1 MDSAPSLL
9 AAGTLVGGR
18 YQVERML
25 GRGGMGA
32 VYAARDTRLDL
43 TIALKQ
49 LHRLDAP
56 LLPAFEREAKLL
68 AGLRHPV
75 LPVVSDYFVDDLGR
89 FLVMHYIPGETLHD
103 RLARRAAPLGVA
115 ETLAWA
121 DDLLDALIYLHSRT
135 PPVIHRDIKPLNLK
149 LTSSGAIYLLDF
161 GLAKGALETPSG
173 AVALPSVF
181 GYSVGYAPPEQMD
194 HRGTDARSDLFA
206 LAATLYHALTAV
218 PPESGMVRRRARL
231 DHLPDPLAP
240 LIEVNPAIPA
250 DVSRVIMQALELEP
264 NDRPASAAEFR
275 LMLADAAHAAE
286 RAAATTVALLAEEM
300 PVTSDATTIV
310 APATPERI
318 IRYDAGERRRALND
332 LLTACIDAVQTDR
345 IRSALGRDTM
355 AHLRSRERVVRERLD
370 APFTLVV
377 MGDFKRGKSTLV
389 NALLGA
395 DIVTT
400 NVTPET
406 LTINHI
412 SYGADVRVEAHLAD
426 GGRMRLHPDELRAE
440 RLEPLLKQLPHPVSH
455 VQIEAPVELLR
466 GITLVDM
473 PGAGDAGWRFDQQ
486 VQAYLPRADAILYVV
501 SALSPLSASE
511 QAFLRLAVAPQE
523 FPKLIFVVNMIDSI
537 RKEADVERVV
547 GLVRQRVGGLFPNA
561 AVYGVSALDEF
572 CRRLNRPRSSR
583 RAAALETAFARF
595 RAALDESLLLNRD
608 MIQIDRAVAQF
619 NLLLDALTDA
629 ATRLLNAV
637 ERDQDQLRVAIAAS
651 EDQSSSLH
659 RAIAAQRAAMRAT
672 IVAYGDQAA
681 QWMDEFVDRI
691 DREVIAGLHQHPLAD
706 VQRHLHFFL
715 SDALS
720 GALRSCLDA
729 HQPQIIAAL
738 EQTRV
743 AIQADVD
750 ASVPTERLTS
760 LTASVTFSPSL
771 WNNLDTLRL
780 LAAYAQTHL
789 FGVMGRLMVQG
800 ALAAIDR
807 QFDDPRQLASYQ
819 ARLRNTLPELRIAL
833 RREVT
838 GLYAGIAS
846 QIDALIEQ
854 AYQEDAAASLNA
866 MRQAQAIHDEGA
878 QRVAAVREACAG
890 ALEIASETR
899 ERLATFQHRVWI
911 DPLSE

>member
-1 MDSAPSLL
+1 MDFAPSL

-18 YQVERML
+18 YQVERVL

-32 VYAARDTRLDL
+32 VYAALDTRLDL
-43 TIALKQ
+43 MIALKQ
-49 LHRLDAP
+49 LHRLDVP
-56 LLPAFEREAKLL
+56 LLSAFEREAKLL

-89 FLVMHYIPGETLHD
+89 FLVMHYIPGDTLHD
-103 RLARRAAPLGVA
+103 LLAHRAAPLSVV
-115 ETLAWA
+115 ETLVWA

-173 AVALPSVF
+173 AVAQPSLY
-181 GYSVGYAPPEQMD
+181 GYSTGYAPPEQIE

-206 LAATLYHALTAV
+206 LAATLYHALAGV
-218 PPESGMVRRRARL
+218 PPESSIVRRRTRL
-231 DHLPDPLAP
+231 DNLPDPLVP
-240 LIEVNPAIPA
+240 LIEVNPAIPE
-250 DVSRVIMQALELEP
+250 DISRVIMQALELDP
-264 NDRPASAAEFR
+264 HDRPASAAEFR
-275 LMLADAAHAAE
+275 LMLYDAACAAE
-286 RAAATTVALLAEEM
+286 RAVATTVALPAEEI
-300 PVTSDATTIV
+300 PVTSDATTV
-310 APATPERI
+310 VTSKTPERI
-318 IRYDAGERRRALND
+318 IRYDAGERRRALSD
-332 LLTACIDAVQTDR
+332 LLTAFVDAIQTDR
-345 IRSALGRDTM
+345 IRSAFGRDTL
-355 AHLRSRERVVRERLD
+355 AHLRLRERVVRDRLD

-389 NALLGA
+389 NALLGS

-412 SYGADVRVEAHLAD
+412 RYGTELRIEAHLTD
-426 GGRMRLHPDELRAE
+426 GGRVRLLPDELRAA

-455 VQIEAPVELLR
+455 LQIEAPIELLR
-466 GITLVDM
+466 GMTLVDM
-473 PGAGDAGWRFDQQ
+473 PGTGDAGWRFDQQ
-486 VQAYLPRADAILYVV
+486 VQEYLPRADAILYVV
-501 SALSPLSASE
+501 SALAPLSASE

-537 RKEADVERVV
+537 RKDSDAERIVE
-547 GLVRQRVGGLFPNA
+547 LLRQRISGLFPNA
-561 AVYGVSALDEF
+561 AVYGISALDEF
-572 CRRLNRPRSSR
+572 CRQLSRPRSNR
-583 RAAALETAFARF
+583 RAAALEAAFARF

-619 NLLLDALTDA
+619 NLLLDTLTDA

-651 EDQSSSLH
+651 EDRSSSLH
-659 RAIAAQRAAMRAT
+659 RAIGEQRATMRAT
-672 IVAYGDQAA
+672 IVAYGEQAA
-681 QWMDEFVDRI
+681 QWMEEFVDRV
-691 DREVIAGLHQHPLAD
+691 DREVITVLHQHPLAD

-738 EQTRV
+738 EQTRA
-743 AIQADVD
+743 AIQTGVD
-750 ASVPTERLTS
+750 ASIPVDRLTS

-780 LAAYAQTHL
+780 LAAYVQTHL

-819 ARLRNTLPELRIAL
+819 ARLRSALPELRISL
-833 RREVT
+833 QREIT
-838 GLYAGIAS
+838 GLYAGIAD
-846 QIDALIEQ
+846 QIDILIEQ
-854 AYQEDAAASLNA
+854 AYQEDVAASLNA
-866 MRQAQAIHDEGA
+866 MRQAQSIHDEGA
-878 QRVAAVREACAG
+878 QRVAAVRNACTEALDIAG
-890 ALEIASETR
+890 ETR
-899 ERLATFQHRVWI
+899 ERLATFQRRVWM

>member
-32 VYAARDTRLDL
+32 VYAALDTRLDL

-56 LLPAFEREAKLL
+56 LLPAFEREAKLP

-89 FLVMHYIPGETLHD
+89 FLVMHYIPGDTLHD
-103 RLARRAAPLGVA
+103 RLARCAAPLSVI

-149 LTSSGAIYLLDF
+149 LTPSGAIYLLDF
-161 GLAKGALETPSG
+161 GLAKGALDTPSG
-173 AVALPSVF
+173 AVALPSVY
-181 GYSVGYAPPEQMD
+181 GYSVGYAPPEQIE

-206 LAATLYHALTAV
+206 LAATLYHALAAV
-218 PPESGMVRRRARL
+218 PPESGIARRRARL
-231 DHLPDPLAP
+231 DNQPDPLVP
-240 LIEVNPAIPA
+240 LAMVSPAVPA
-250 DVSRVIMQALELEP
+250 DVSRVIMQALELDP
-264 NDRPASAAEFR
+264 HNRPASAAEFR
-275 LMLADAAHAAE
+275 LMLHDAAHIAE
-286 RAAATTVALLAEEM
+286 RAAATTVALPAEEM
-300 PVTSDATTIV
+300 IVTSDATTV
-310 APATPERI
+310 TAHQSHERI
-318 IRYDAGERRRALND
+318 IRYDAGERRRALSD
-332 LLTACIDAVQTDR
+332 LLTAFIDAVQTDR
-345 IRSALGRDTM
+345 IRSALGRDTL
-355 AHLRSRERVVRERLD
+355 AHLHRRERAVRERLD

-395 DIVTT
+395 DLVTT

-412 SYGADVRVEAHLAD
+412 GYGPEVRIEAHLMD
-426 GGRMRLHPDELRAE
+426 GGRVRLHPDELRAA
-440 RLEPLLKQLPHPVSH
+440 RLEPLLQQLPHPVSH
-455 VQIEAPVELLR
+455 LQIEAPIELLR
-466 GITLVDM
+466 GVNLVDM
-473 PGAGDAGWRFDQQ
+473 PGTGDVGWRFDQQ

-501 SALSPLSASE
+501 SALAPLSASE

-537 RKEADVERVV
+537 RKEADVDRVV
-547 GLVRQRVGGLFPNA
+547 GLLRQRIGGLFPHA
-561 AVYGVSALDEF
+561 AVYGISALDEF
-572 CRRLNRPRSSR
+572 CRRLNRPRSSS
-583 RAAALETAFARF
+583 RAATLEAAFARF

-637 ERDQDQLRVAIAAS
+637 ERDQDQLRSAIAAN
-651 EDQSSSLH
+651 EDQSSSLQ
-659 RAIAAQRAAMRAT
+659 RAIAEQRAAMRAT
-672 IVAYGDQAA
+672 IVAYGEQAA
-681 QWMDEFVDRI
+681 QWMEAFVDRI
-691 DREVIAGLHQHPLAD
+691 DREVIAGLHQHSLAD

-715 SDALS
+715 SDAFS

-738 EQTRV
+738 EQTRT
-743 AIQADVD
+743 AIQTNVD
-750 ASVPTERLTS
+750 TSVPADRLTS

-819 ARLRNTLPELRIAL
+819 ARLHNALPELRISL
-833 RREVT
+833 QREIT
-838 GLYAGIAS
+838 GLYAGIAD
-846 QIDALIEQ
+846 QIDTLIDQ
-854 AYQEDAAASLNA
+854 AYREDAAASLNA
-866 MRQAQAIHDEGA
+866 MRQAQAVHDEGA
-878 QRVAAVREACAG
+878 QRVAAVRDACAE
-890 ALEIASETR
+890 ALDVASEMR
-899 ERLATFQHRVWI
+899 ERLATFQRHAWT